1 MKKNS
6 SGNNAKLSIK
16 SKLLFNNLDMLSKVV
31 TDLNQSVDKRQKSID
46 KILSTYRMTVRPFVE
61 DESSEYQDKLFE
73 AINSF
78 QNELNVMVVENSTV
92 EAFLIK
98 LNPILTQMKGMIS
111 TCKVKMDEINALWRI

>member
-98 LNPILTQMKGMIS
+98 LNPVLTQMKGMIS
-111 TCKVKMDEINALWRI
+111 TCKVKMDEINALWGI

>member
-16 SKLLFNNLDMLSKVV
+16 SKLLFNNLDMLTKVV
-31 TDLNQSVDKRQKSID
+31 SDLTQSADKRQKSID

-61 DESSEYQDKLFE
+61 DESSEYQDKLYE
-73 AINSF
+73 AINSY
-78 QNELNVMVVENSTV
+78 QNELNVMVVENVTS

-98 LNPILTQMKGMIS
+98 LNPILTQLKGMVS
-111 TCKVKMDEINALWRI
+111 TCKVKMDEVNALWKI

>member
-78 QNELNVMVVENSTV
+78 QNELNVMIVENSTV

-98 LNPILTQMKGMIS
+98 LNPVLTQMKGMIS

>member
-78 QNELNVMVVENSTV
+78 QNELNVMVVENTTV

-98 LNPILTQMKGMIS
+98 LNPVLTQMKGMIS

>member
-31 TDLNQSVDKRQKSID
+31 TDLNQSSDKRQKSID
-46 KILSTYRMTVRPFVE
+46 KILSTYRMTIRPFVE
-61 DESSEYQDKLFE
+61 DESSEYQDKLFD
-73 AINSF
+73 AINSY
-78 QNELNVMVVENSTV
+78 QNELNVMVVENTTA

-98 LNPILTQMKGMIS
+98 LNPVLTQMKGMIS
-111 TCKVKMDEINALWRI
+111 TCKVKMDDVNALWKI

>member
-31 TDLNQSVDKRQKSID
+31 SDLNQSVDKRQKSID

-61 DESSEYQDKLFE
+61 DESSEYQDKLYE
-73 AINSF
+73 AINSY
-78 QNELNVMVVENSTV
+78 QNELNVMVVEGTTS

-98 LNPILTQMKGMIS
+98 LNPVLTQLKGMVS
-111 TCKVKMDEINALWRI
+111 TCKVKMDDVNALWKI

>member
-98 LNPILTQMKGMIS
+98 LNPVLTQMKGMIS

>member
-31 TDLNQSVDKRQKSID
+31 SDLNQSVDKRQKSID

-61 DESSEYQDKLFE
+61 DESSEYQDKLYE
-73 AINSF
+73 AINSY
-78 QNELNVMVVENSTV
+78 QNELNVMVVEGTTS

-98 LNPILTQMKGMIS
+98 LNPVLTQLKGMVS
-111 TCKVKMDEINALWRI
+111 TCKVKMDDLNALWKI

>member
-31 TDLNQSVDKRQKSID
+31 SDLNQSVDKRQKSID

-61 DESSEYQDKLFE
+61 DESSEYQDKLYE
-73 AINSF
+73 AINSY
-78 QNELNVMVVENSTV
+78 QNELNVMVVEGTTS

-98 LNPILTQMKGMIS
+98 LENFCERL
-111 TCKVKMDEINALWRI
+111 MDDLNALWKI

>member
-78 QNELNVMVVENSTV
+78 QNELNVMVVEISTV

-98 LNPILTQMKGMIS
+98 LNPVLTQMKGMIS

>member
-16 SKLLFNNLDMLSKVV
+16 SKLLFNNLDMLTKVV
-31 TDLNQSVDKRQKSID
+31 SDLTQSADKRQKSID

-61 DESSEYQDKLFE
+61 DESSEYQDKLYE
-73 AINSF
+73 AINSY
-78 QNELNVMVVENSTV
+78 QNELNVMVVENVTS

-98 LNPILTQMKGMIS
+98 LNPVLTQLKGMVS
-111 TCKVKMDEINALWRI
+111 TCKVKMDEVNALWKI

>member
-31 TDLNQSVDKRQKSID
+31 SDLNQSVDKRQKSID
-46 KILSTYRMTVRPFVE
+46 KILSTYKMTVRPFVE
-61 DESSEYQDKLFE
+61 DESSEYQDKLYE
-73 AINSF
+73 AINSY
-78 QNELNVMVVENSTV
+78 QNELNVMVVEGTTS

-98 LNPILTQMKGMIS
+98 LNPVLTQLKGMVS
-111 TCKVKMDEINALWRI
+111 TCKVKMDDLNALWKI

>member
-16 SKLLFNNLDMLSKVV
+16 SKLLFNNLDMLTKVV
-31 TDLNQSVDKRQKSID
+31 SDLTQSVDKRQKSID

-61 DESSEYQDKLFE
+61 DESSEYQDKLYE
-73 AINSF
+73 AINSY
-78 QNELNVMVVENSTV
+78 QNELNVMVVENVTS

-98 LNPILTQMKGMIS
+98 LNPVLTQLKSMVS
-111 TCKVKMDEINALWRI
+111 TCKVKMDEVNALWKI

>member
-98 LNPILTQMKGMIS
+98 LNPVLTQMKGMIS
-111 TCKVKMDEINALWRI
+111 TCKVKMDELNALWRI